1 MHQTISSY
9 CLKCRKNIESKY
21 RRVVKTKN
29 RRIMFLLKFSVF
41 NSKKSKSV
49 LKEQEARGLW
59 SSLMGVKILILI
71 DFSIINALF

>member
-1 MHQTISSY
+1 M
-9 CLKCRKNIESKY
+9 L
-21 RRVVKTKN
+21 
-29 RRIMFLLKFSVF
+29 LLKFSVF